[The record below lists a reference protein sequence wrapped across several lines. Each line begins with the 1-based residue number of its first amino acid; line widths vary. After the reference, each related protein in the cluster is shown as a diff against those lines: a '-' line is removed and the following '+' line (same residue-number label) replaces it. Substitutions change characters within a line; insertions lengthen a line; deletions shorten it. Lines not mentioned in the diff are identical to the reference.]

1 MSEQEGLRVG
11 LFGPRESWI
20 GGPGGETMRAWL
32 SAILNVDFVDD
43 FSIAVVNFV
52 VL

>member
-1 MSEQEGLRVG
+1 MSEQESLRTGRFGLRG
-11 LFGPRESWI
+11 SWI
-20 GGPGGETMRAWL
+20 QGPGGETMRAWL